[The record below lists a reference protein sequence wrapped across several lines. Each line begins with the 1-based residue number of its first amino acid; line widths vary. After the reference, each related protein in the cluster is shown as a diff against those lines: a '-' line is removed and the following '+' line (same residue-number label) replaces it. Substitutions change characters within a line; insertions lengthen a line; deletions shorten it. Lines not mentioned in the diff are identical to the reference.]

1 MVALNV
7 LVVDDSP
14 IMIKKMSATLKK
26 MGHEVVATAGT
37 GLEAIEEYGQSNPDL
52 VTMDISMPDMDGV
65 TATREIIRHYPDARI
80 IMVTAHGQ
88 QQMVLDAM
96 RAGAA
101 GYVLK
106 PVEPAKLNQVILGI
120 LKKKTAMR
128 W

>member
-37 GLEAIEEYGQSNPDL
+37 GLEAIEEFGRSNPDL

-65 TATREIIRHYPDARI
+65 TATREIIRNFPDARV

-106 PVEPAKLNQVILGI
+106 PVEPAKLHQVILGI